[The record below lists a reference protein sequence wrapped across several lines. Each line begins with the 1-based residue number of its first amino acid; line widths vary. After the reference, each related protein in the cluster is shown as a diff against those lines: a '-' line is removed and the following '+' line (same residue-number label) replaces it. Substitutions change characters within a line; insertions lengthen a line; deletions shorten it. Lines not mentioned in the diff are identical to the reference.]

1 MSIMSKDIG
10 IDLGTSN
17 IRVYVKGRGIVLD
30 EPSVVA
36 INKITGEILAVG
48 KQARE
53 MLGRTPDN
61 ILALKPLKDGVI
73 ADFSATKMLLQTF
86 VSKVVQRSVFSKPR
100 LVISVPEGITDLEER
115 AVEEA
120 AYKSGAKDVYTME
133 ETMAAAIGSG
143 LKVEKPEGSMTVD
156 IGGGTSEMAVLSLG
170 GVVVGNSIKIAGE
183 KLDSDIINYVKKKFN
198 VIIGAIEAEE
208 VKIQIGSASSTMTEE
223 KMNVKGRNLTTGLPD
238 TITLTTTDIQEAMI
252 DSINE
257 IVKAIKITLEQTPPE
272 LSSDI
277 MVQGV
282 TLSGGCSQ
290 IKNLDRYI
298 SEQIEI
304 PVHVVENP
312 LSCVIKG
319 LGMALEN
326 IEVLKKSTR
335 TMKR

>member
-143 LKVEKPEGSMTVD
+143 LKVEKPEGSMIVD